1 MCPQELAT
9 LHWLSGAPACPCLE
23 DSLWVPPQGKGW
35 LAPRFCQQSS
45 LDECLHAPQDAR
57 MAEGSL
63 EVTPVRL
70 LNSQSCLSQ
79 GTGLQAAVPP
89 AAPSSEWKATPI
101 PAPPLAYCPWLAW
114 ILTPSEDIRGTCRR
128 DWSLGYG
135 WGSPLT
141 SGASVTSCL
150 SLPTHVCHQLFSP
163 SPSSLVGNC
172 AGVSSPWV
180 MSSGL
185 PVG

>member
-1 MCPQELAT
+1 M
-9 LHWLSGAPACPCLE
+9 HWLSGAPACPCLE

-57 MAEGSL
+57 MAEGSF

-70 LNSQSCLSQ
+70 LNSQACLSQ

-101 PAPPLAYCPWLAW
+101 PAPPLAHCPWLAW
-114 ILTPSEDIRGTCRR
+114 ILTPSEDIRG
-128 DWSLGYG
+128 
-135 WGSPLT
+135 P
-141 SGASVTSCL
+141 
-150 SLPTHVCHQLFSP
+150 
-163 SPSSLVGNC
+163 
-172 AGVSSPWV
+172 AGEIGVLA
-180 MSSGL
+180 MGEGL
-185 PVG
+185 PRLLGHLLPAASRFPPMSAISCSPPVLPLW